1 VVRITIMGWFFDPVG
16 KTSLSDAVKAVRSG
30 EASAEQTSAVK
41 RAASQAG
48 TGLFSDARAALE
60 ENTRKGKK

>member
-1 VVRITIMGWFFDPVG
+1 MGWFFDPV
-16 KTSLSDAVKAVRSG
+16 SEADLSDAVKAVRSG